1 MLSVLTSGLGV
12 LGVKIVTGFVS
23 GMINRDHSAN
33 LAAQNRASQEAMCK
47 ARLKSQAELEAARRE
62 AQERIEEKRQK
73 FQAYME
79 TERRNFQRE
88 LEQNRQESQFILGT
102 RRQEFQ
108 RQMEEKRRQFQLE
121 LEKERQEFQTY
132 LESNRQQFQLE
143 VNKSNAELQR
153 ELSAQ
158 NHAFRLEEINTNF
171 ELTRRTQEYQQ
182 VEAEWPLHVPP
193 VVMRG
198 EQVLKDRTIALRVLF
213 ARSSDAYLQKFFYP
227 IIEQELV
234 DFVDLYKNNLSSRNI
249 IFFHNAWKD
258 ECYGG
263 AFGNNIHFALSD
275 LPVLIA
281 DANVLPSG
289 QIRISLTMWGVGSDT
304 EFHGNIFKCPYDK
317 SRFKDENYVLEIAYK
332 VSAYLKF
339 AIGYVYDLYN
349 LIAYNRMPLLPAA
362 VALEK
367 NNLIDSAL
375 LNYEEIKQCLTD
387 TYSRMYSQT
396 LSITDGSQQSVYD
409 TQAEDV
415 QLLVD
420 SKKTIL
426 HELRL
431 NYALAVKDYVSTE
444 QYLQCLDESIR
455 AWVDLRTDK
464 SAEEF
469 LQDLVGNGD
478 EVKKYFSDE
487 DKRYFIT
494 LCDAYYNAK
503 QKHELGNICLKLS
516 AYVNCKAAIKYYK
529 EEAKQGNT
537 EAQYRLGVCY
547 YLDENYT
554 EAVKLFNLSAKHGNV
569 CAEYMLGKCY
579 YSGKGTKLN
588 YSMAVELF
596 NEAAKYNHAEAKLYL
611 GECYYHGNGIERD
624 IERAF
629 KLYKQSDKDVSL
641 VKSTEYAGYCKKREH
656 FNECRKLAEKGNIE
670 AQYGL
675 GKLYYDGDYY
685 DCIARCDSNKEAA
698 KWYKKAAES
707 GYMDAQYAFA
717 ECCRNGYG
725 TGVDT
730 AEAVKWYEKA
740 LHQGK
745 ELNAEILC
753 FIGSYYYNNC
763 NYTEAIKWLKAAE
776 FENDIAQY
784 LLGRCYYDGN
794 GVNKDHIK
802 AKYYYEKSANNGNTQ
817 ARFALDNDTYL
828 ECQRQF
834 YRILDEVLKISV
846 PRVFSP
852 FKMIFNNKK
861 TIEEYRQ
868 DVLALRDRIQNE
880 TFKILVIGGWK
891 SGKSTFINALLG
903 EKILPSSNL
912 PSTLH
917 PTIVKYSKQ
926 KKGTALIYFN
936 EDIPDDLPFIS
947 NKINSWIGRYRGDDI
962 PPIEL
967 CADEASQNIRAAYK
981 TKNGDEKEK
990 LAKLYKK
997 IVYFADN
1004 ELLKDNI
1011 EIIDTPGLGE
1021 SPAGDSIVFDCIG
1034 RVDAVVYVIN
1044 VTKFGYD
1051 ELSFLHN
1058 VPGYEA
1064 SIFIV
1069 VNKIDDLFFLEED
1082 SEEDRQRELKAIL
1095 EYISMRTEGFT
1106 IDPIYPISAMQA
1118 IKAKRNGDLE
1128 LLEQS
1133 GIKKFEAD
1141 LVKHFFND
1149 SASGKFIKLSKACAD
1164 LDYIISNTASACCDP
1179 VLTATM
1185 ESLQRELRYLLG
1197 HRCQFQIKQTGKC
1210 SK

>member
-88 LEQNRQESQFILGT
+88 LEQNRQESQFILET

-182 VEAEWPLHVPP
+182 VEAKWPLHVPP

-289 QIRISLTMWGVGSDT
+289 QIRISVTMWGVGSDT

-469 LQDLVGNGD
+469 LQDLAGNGD
-478 EVKKYFSDE
+478 EVEKYFSDE

-516 AYVNCKAAIKYYK
+516 VYVNGKAAIKYYRK
-529 EEAKQGNT
+529 EAEQGT
-537 EAQYRLGVCY
+537 AEAQYCLGVCY
-547 YLDENYT
+547 YT
-554 EAVKLFNLSAKHGNV
+554 S
-569 CAEYMLGKCY
+569 
-579 YSGKGTKLN
+579 
-588 YSMAVELF
+588 
-596 NEAAKYNHAEAKLYL
+596 
-611 GECYYHGNGIERD
+611 
-624 IERAF
+624 
-629 KLYKQSDKDVSL
+629 
-641 VKSTEYAGYCKKREH
+641 
-656 FNECRKLAEKGNIE
+656 
-670 AQYGL
+670 
-675 GKLYYDGDYY
+675 GDY
-685 DCIARCDSNKEAA
+685 K
-698 KWYKKAAES
+698 
-707 GYMDAQYAFA
+707 
-717 ECCRNGYG
+717 
-725 TGVDT
+725 
-730 AEAVKWYEKA
+730 EAVKWYRLAAEAGHNVAKEAVNDIEQEIKEQEERKKAEEKLAA
-740 LHQGK
+740 LR
-745 ELNAEILC
+745 
-753 FIGSYYYNNC
+753 
-763 NYTEAIKWLKAAE
+763 KAAE
-776 FENDIAQY
+776 DGDAEAQY
-784 LLGRCYYDGN
+784 VLNVCNDNQPFDEDIDKAFNLYNQRKERIKNIVVEIKTLLKQVYVSQQCTLASKLDRLEDKLNNDAFRVVTISEYTN
-794 GVNKDHIK
+794 GKSTLINAMLGKDVLPSYATPTTAVISDV
-802 AKYYYEKSANNGNTQ
+802 KYGEYYEKCMLYFVNPIPKDNYSELIPDDIKQHIEKYNGKDVPPLEICLEDIEDYIVIPEYDYSESIDELHINSPYRKVDLFYPINVLKQGVNFIDCPMLIDIYLNNYRFWYDKLNINSSDAIMLVLAADRLCSQFEMDLLENELKDFTGSIFFVVNRFDLIRKKSERDRVKQFANLKLQNLPSRGIYYVSASQALKAKENGDPILLYQSGIVKLEHELYNFL
-817 ARFALDNDTYL
+817 AFEKGREKIRTYL
-828 ECQRQF
+828 EELNTIICQICDAYDSTCYGSR
-834 YRILDEVLKISV
+834 YRFSQKLKENVKIFCIELSNNIY
-846 PRVFSP
+846 RWINEYKTSVFSSP
-852 FKMIFNNKK
+852 WRTGRELFEHLFEKLQSFCFTWNKNGLLSSFSIIFSEEELINLNKK
-861 TIEEYRQ
+861 VRSALYLRLY
-868 DVLALRDRIQNE
+868 DVLNDVYRLI
-880 TFKILVIGGWK
+880 
-891 SGKSTFINALLG
+891 
-903 EKILPSSNL
+903 
-912 PSTLH
+912 STL
-917 PTIVKYSKQ
+917 P
-926 KKGTALIYFN
+926 
-936 EDIPDDLPFIS
+936 
-947 NKINSWIGRYRGDDI
+947 R
-962 PPIEL
+962 
-967 CADEASQNIRAAYK
+967 IR
-981 TKNGDEKEK
+981 
-990 LAKLYKK
+990 
-997 IVYFADN
+997 
-1004 ELLKDNI
+1004 
-1011 EIIDTPGLGE
+1011 
-1021 SPAGDSIVFDCIG
+1021 
-1034 RVDAVVYVIN
+1034 
-1044 VTKFGYD
+1044 TKFTD
-1051 ELSFLHN
+1051 MSTDFKQ
-1058 VPGYEA
+1058 
-1064 SIFIV
+1064 S
-1069 VNKIDDLFFLEED
+1069 
-1082 SEEDRQRELKAIL
+1082 AI
-1095 EYISMRTEGFT
+1095 Y
-1106 IDPIYPISAMQA
+1106 
-1118 IKAKRNGDLE
+1118 
-1128 LLEQS
+1128 
-1133 GIKKFEAD
+1133 GIKKDLIEDAD
-1141 LVKHFFND
+1141 CIAEEIAKSTIEYIDSEFIGFNWQSLSPNTDAKLASFKQECD
-1149 SASGKFIKLSKACAD
+1149 SMLSEF
-1164 LDYIISNTASACCDP
+1164 
-1179 VLTATM
+1179 M
-1185 ESLQRELRYLLG
+1185 W
-1197 HRCQFQIKQTGKC
+1197 
-1210 SK
+1210 

>member
-23 GMINRDHSAN
+23 GCINREHSAN

-73 FQAYME
+73 FQTYME
-79 TERRNFQRE
+79 NERRNFQRE
-88 LEQNRQESQFILGT
+88 LEQNRQESQFILET

-108 RQMEEKRRQFQLE
+108 HQMEEKRRQFQLE

-182 VEAEWPLHVPP
+182 VEAKWPLHVPP

-281 DANVLPSG
+281 DANVLPNG
-289 QIRISLTMWGVGSDT
+289 QIRISVTMWGVGSDT

-317 SRFKDENYVLEIAYK
+317 SRFKDENYVSEVAYK

-469 LQDLVGNGD
+469 LQDLAGNGD
-478 EVKKYFSDE
+478 EVEKYFSDE

-516 AYVNCKAAIKYYK
+516 VYVNGKAAIKYYRK
-529 EEAKQGNT
+529 EAEQGT
-537 EAQYRLGVCY
+537 AEAQYCLGVCY
-547 YLDENYT
+547 YT
-554 EAVKLFNLSAKHGNV
+554 S
-569 CAEYMLGKCY
+569 
-579 YSGKGTKLN
+579 
-588 YSMAVELF
+588 
-596 NEAAKYNHAEAKLYL
+596 
-611 GECYYHGNGIERD
+611 
-624 IERAF
+624 
-629 KLYKQSDKDVSL
+629 
-641 VKSTEYAGYCKKREH
+641 
-656 FNECRKLAEKGNIE
+656 
-670 AQYGL
+670 
-675 GKLYYDGDYY
+675 GDY
-685 DCIARCDSNKEAA
+685 K
-698 KWYKKAAES
+698 
-707 GYMDAQYAFA
+707 
-717 ECCRNGYG
+717 
-725 TGVDT
+725 
-730 AEAVKWYEKA
+730 EAVKWYR
-740 LHQGK
+740 L
-745 ELNAEILC
+745 
-753 FIGSYYYNNC
+753 
-763 NYTEAIKWLKAAE
+763 AAE
-776 FENDIAQY
+776 AGHNVAKEAVNDIEQEI
-784 LLGRCYYDGN
+784 R
-794 GVNKDHIK
+794 
-802 AKYYYEKSANNGNTQ
+802 
-817 ARFALDNDTYL
+817 
-828 ECQRQF
+828 EC
-834 YRILDEVLKISV
+834 
-846 PRVFSP
+846 
-852 FKMIFNNKK
+852 
-861 TIEEYRQ
+861 
-868 DVLALRDRIQNE
+868 
-880 TFKILVIGGWK
+880 
-891 SGKSTFINALLG
+891 
-903 EKILPSSNL
+903 
-912 PSTLH
+912 
-917 PTIVKYSKQ
+917 
-926 KKGTALIYFN
+926 
-936 EDIPDDLPFIS
+936 
-947 NKINSWIGRYRGDDI
+947 
-962 PPIEL
+962 
-967 CADEASQNIRAAYK
+967 
-981 TKNGDEKEK
+981 
-990 LAKLYKK
+990 
-997 IVYFADN
+997 
-1004 ELLKDNI
+1004 
-1011 EIIDTPGLGE
+1011 
-1021 SPAGDSIVFDCIG
+1021 
-1034 RVDAVVYVIN
+1034 
-1044 VTKFGYD
+1044 
-1051 ELSFLHN
+1051 
-1058 VPGYEA
+1058 
-1064 SIFIV
+1064 
-1069 VNKIDDLFFLEED
+1069 
-1082 SEEDRQRELKAIL
+1082 
-1095 EYISMRTEGFT
+1095 
-1106 IDPIYPISAMQA
+1106 
-1118 IKAKRNGDLE
+1118 
-1128 LLEQS
+1128 
-1133 GIKKFEAD
+1133 
-1141 LVKHFFND
+1141 
-1149 SASGKFIKLSKACAD
+1149 
-1164 LDYIISNTASACCDP
+1164 
-1179 VLTATM
+1179 
-1185 ESLQRELRYLLG
+1185 
-1197 HRCQFQIKQTGKC
+1197 
-1210 SK
+1210 

>member
-23 GMINRDHSAN
+23 GCINREHSAN

-47 ARLKSQAELEAARRE
+47 ERLKSQAELEAARRE

-79 TERRNFQRE
+79 NERRNFQRE
-88 LEQNRQESQFILGT
+88 LEQNRQESQFILET

-108 RQMEEKRRQFQLE
+108 HQMEEKRRKFQLE

-182 VEAEWPLHVPP
+182 VEAKWPLHVPP

-289 QIRISLTMWGVGSDT
+289 QIRISVTMWGVGSDT

-317 SRFKDENYVLEIAYK
+317 SRFKDENYVSEVAYK

-375 LNYEEIKQCLTD
+375 LNYEEIKQCLID

-396 LSITDGSQQSVYD
+396 LSITDGSQQSDYD

-431 NYALAVKDYVSTE
+431 NYALAVKDYVSVE

-469 LQDLVGNGD
+469 LQDLADNGD
-478 EVKKYFSDE
+478 EVEKYFSDE

-494 LCDAYYNAK
+494 LCDAYYEAK

-516 AYVNCKAAIKYYK
+516 AYVNGKAAIKYYK
-529 EEAKQGNT
+529 EAAKQGNT
-537 EAQYRLGVCY
+537 EAQYCLGVCY
-547 YLDENYT
+547 YTNGDYDEAIACYRKAAEAGHSGAQCQLGGCYYFGIGVDRDCT
-554 EAVKLFNLSAKHGNV
+554 EAEKWYLKAAEQGN
-569 CAEYMLGKCY
+569 EYAQLRLGQCY
-579 YSGKGTKLN
+579 YFGCGIDIDYDKAIKWYGQVAGKG
-588 YSMAVELF
+588 Y
-596 NEAAKYNHAEAKLYL
+596 AEAQYRL
-611 GECYYHGNGIERD
+611 GECYFNGWGV
-624 IERAF
+624 
-629 KLYKQSDKDVSL
+629 DKDEVEA
-641 VKSTEYAGYCKKREH
+641 VKFYR
-656 FNECRKLAEKGNIE
+656 
-670 AQYGL
+670 
-675 GKLYYDGDYY
+675 
-685 DCIARCDSNKEAA
+685 
-698 KWYKKAAES
+698 KAAEAGHKGAEAKANAIEQEIKEQEEQEKRKKAEEELAALRKAAEQGHMMAQYKLGYLYENVHS
-707 GYMDAQYAFA
+707 GCTYGYQMEAVRWYRKAAEQGNSDAQYKLGG
-717 ECCRNGYG
+717 CYYNGR
-725 TGVDT
+725 GVGKDY
-730 AEAVKWYEKA
+730 AEAVKWYR
-740 LHQGK
+740 
-745 ELNAEILC
+745 
-753 FIGSYYYNNC
+753 
-763 NYTEAIKWLKAAE
+763 KAAE
-776 FENDIAQY
+776 QGNSRAQY
-784 LLGRCYYDGN
+784 KLDMLRESYDYDG
-794 GVNKDHIK
+794 K
-802 AKYYYEKSANNGNTQ
+802 
-817 ARFALDNDTYL
+817 
-828 ECQRQF
+828 
-834 YRILDEVLKISV
+834 
-846 PRVFSP
+846 
-852 FKMIFNNKK
+852 
-861 TIEEYRQ
+861 
-868 DVLALRDRIQNE
+868 
-880 TFKILVIGGWK
+880 
-891 SGKSTFINALLG
+891 
-903 EKILPSSNL
+903 
-912 PSTLH
+912 
-917 PTIVKYSKQ
+917 
-926 KKGTALIYFN
+926 
-936 EDIPDDLPFIS
+936 
-947 NKINSWIGRYRGDDI
+947 
-962 PPIEL
+962 
-967 CADEASQNIRAAYK
+967 
-981 TKNGDEKEK
+981 
-990 LAKLYKK
+990 
-997 IVYFADN
+997 
-1004 ELLKDNI
+1004 
-1011 EIIDTPGLGE
+1011 
-1021 SPAGDSIVFDCIG
+1021 
-1034 RVDAVVYVIN
+1034 
-1044 VTKFGYD
+1044 
-1051 ELSFLHN
+1051 
-1058 VPGYEA
+1058 
-1064 SIFIV
+1064 
-1069 VNKIDDLFFLEED
+1069 
-1082 SEEDRQRELKAIL
+1082 
-1095 EYISMRTEGFT
+1095 
-1106 IDPIYPISAMQA
+1106 
-1118 IKAKRNGDLE
+1118 
-1128 LLEQS
+1128 
-1133 GIKKFEAD
+1133 
-1141 LVKHFFND
+1141 
-1149 SASGKFIKLSKACAD
+1149 
-1164 LDYIISNTASACCDP
+1164 
-1179 VLTATM
+1179 
-1185 ESLQRELRYLLG
+1185 
-1197 HRCQFQIKQTGKC
+1197 
-1210 SK
+1210 

>member
-79 TERRNFQRE
+79 TERQNFQRE
-88 LEQNRQESQFILGT
+88 LEQNRQESQFILET

-108 RQMEEKRRQFQLE
+108 HQMEEKRRQFQLE

-182 VEAEWPLHVPP
+182 VEAKWPLHVPP

-198 EQVLKDRTIALRVLF
+198 EQVLKDCTIALRVLF

-289 QIRISLTMWGVGSDT
+289 QIRISVTMWGVGSDT

-469 LQDLVGNGD
+469 LQDLAGNGD

-516 AYVNCKAAIKYYK
+516 AYVNGKAAIKYYK

-537 EAQYRLGVCY
+537 EAQYCLGVCY
-547 YLDENYT
+547 YTNGDYDEAIAWYRKAA
-554 EAVKLFNLSAKHGNV
+554 EAGHSVAKAKVNAIEQEIKEQEERKKAAQ
-569 CAEYMLGKCY
+569 CYLGKCY
-579 YSGKGTKLN
+579 YCG
-588 YSMAVELF
+588 V
-596 NEAAKYNHAEAKLYL
+596 
-611 GECYYHGNGIERD
+611 
-624 IERAF
+624 
-629 KLYKQSDKDVSL
+629 
-641 VKSTEYAGYCKKREH
+641 
-656 FNECRKLAEKGNIE
+656 
-670 AQYGL
+670 
-675 GKLYYDGDYY
+675 
-685 DCIARCDSNKEAA
+685 
-698 KWYKKAAES
+698 
-707 GYMDAQYAFA
+707 
-717 ECCRNGYG
+717 
-725 TGVDT
+725 GVDVDK
-730 AEAVKWYEKA
+730 AEAVKWYR
-740 LHQGK
+740 
-745 ELNAEILC
+745 
-753 FIGSYYYNNC
+753 
-763 NYTEAIKWLKAAE
+763 KAAE
-776 FENDIAQY
+776 AGHKGAEAKANAIEQEIKGQEDREKVDSDAKAQY
-784 LLGRCYYDGN
+784 ERGMSCWRSGDYAEAAKWYR
-794 GVNKDHIK
+794 K
-802 AKYYYEKSANNGNTQ
+802 AAE
-817 ARFALDNDTYL
+817 
-828 ECQRQF
+828 
-834 YRILDEVLKISV
+834 
-846 PRVFSP
+846 
-852 FKMIFNNKK
+852 
-861 TIEEYRQ
+861 
-868 DVLALRDRIQNE
+868 
-880 TFKILVIGGWK
+880 
-891 SGKSTFINALLG
+891 
-903 EKILPSSNL
+903 
-912 PSTLH
+912 
-917 PTIVKYSKQ
+917 
-926 KKGTALIYFN
+926 
-936 EDIPDDLPFIS
+936 
-947 NKINSWIGRYRGDDI
+947 RGH
-962 PPIEL
+962 
-967 CADEASQNIRAAYK
+967 
-981 TKNGDEKEK
+981 
-990 LAKLYKK
+990 
-997 IVYFADN
+997 
-1004 ELLKDNI
+1004 
-1011 EIIDTPGLGE
+1011 
-1021 SPAGDSIVFDCIG
+1021 AG
-1034 RVDAVVYVIN
+1034 A
-1044 VTKFGYD
+1044 
-1051 ELSFLHN
+1051 
-1058 VPGYEA
+1058 
-1064 SIFIV
+1064 
-1069 VNKIDDLFFLEED
+1069 
-1082 SEEDRQRELKAIL
+1082 Q
-1095 EYISMRTEGFT
+1095 
-1106 IDPIYPISAMQA
+1106 
-1118 IKAKRNGDLE
+1118 
-1128 LLEQS
+1128 
-1133 GIKKFEAD
+1133 
-1141 LVKHFFND
+1141 
-1149 SASGKFIKLSKACAD
+1149 
-1164 LDYIISNTASACCDP
+1164 CC
-1179 VLTATM
+1179 L
-1185 ESLQRELRYLLG
+1185 
-1197 HRCQFQIKQTGKC
+1197 GKC
-1210 SK
+1210 YNRIWSSIDYVEAVKWYRKAAEQGYAEAQYELGICYWHGFGVDIDFGEAAKWYRKAAEQGNSNAQYKLDMLREPYD